1 MSNYPN
7 GSSQPWAIV
16 IADEHGP
23 GLTDPTDS
31 ERLPVQYCRVG
42 QEATPLQQA
51 LQRAASVA
59 PASQIILTAVEEYR
73 QCWES
78 AAWFIRPDR
87 RFIGEKRWASQLSSA
102 AVILSVA
109 ARSRTLCCNW
119 RRYRRARRLSECWMS
134 RMPWMRTT

>member
-23 GLTDPTDS
+23 GLSDPTDS

-78 AAWFIRPDR
+78 AACFSRS
-87 RFIGEKRWASQLSSA
+87 ACA
-102 AVILSVA
+102 AVDSKFA
-109 ARSRTLCCNW
+109 ALAPTGIQAACIWRVPQRLEQLEFATGSRAGP
-119 RRYRRARRLSECWMS
+119 RYV
-134 RMPWMRTT
+134 